1 MYLRSSAVVA
11 LLAALVLPWSPLAAQ
26 TATGGGWS
34 LKPENYVGYLTVYT
48 LDNVSLNIGKGDD
61 FATYPPETN
70 FLVRFDMQLPTP
82 SSSRVNQG
90 LAPSPQVCSRMAAE
104 IFKNKLS
111 LMRNRFIR
119 ATKQS
124 KWLKTVFPAPLKAH
138 ILRERPKHMPQF
150 VEVSLDGIADTSV
163 LCFVTVEPNN
173 NLQTKIEA
181 WVAFKP

>member
-1 MYLRSSAVVA
+1 MQSSIIGA
-11 LLAALVLPWSPLAAQ
+11 LFTVFALCCTPAAAQ

-34 LKPENYVGYLTVYT
+34 LKPENYVGQLNVYT

-61 FATYPPETN
+61 FASYPLETN
-70 FLVRFDMQLPTP
+70 FLIRFDMQLPTP
-82 SSSRVNQG
+82 GSSRVNQG
-90 LAPSPQVCSRMAAE
+90 LLPSPQVCSRLATE
-104 IFKNKLS
+104 IFRNKLS

-124 KWLKTVFPAPLKAH
+124 KWLKTVFPAALKAH

-150 VEVSLDGIADTSV
+150 VEVSLDGIADASV
-163 LCFVTVEPNN
+163 LCVMTVEPYG
-173 NLQTKIEA
+173 NLKTKVEA